1 MVLTQNIGESKM
13 TVSELIAELQ
23 KQPQDA
29 EVLIDCRRVDI
40 DVDTMTDFYA
50 DGSPVVCLTT

>member
-1 MVLTQNIGESKM
+1 M
-13 TVSELIAELQ
+13 TVAELIADLQ

-40 DVDTMTDFYA
+40 DVDVMTDFYS
-50 DGSPVVCLTT
+50 DGTVVVCLTT